1 MLSYARCHAATHSPW
16 TGRPEPANLYTL
28 AFVAPDVTVLVSPAL
43 DGGGNALQ
51 KDKRQISIK
60 NFYSVRFVPA
70 SSVRLDVPLYV

>member
-1 MLSYARCHAATHSPW
+1 
-16 TGRPEPANLYTL
+16 
-28 AFVAPDVTVLVSPAL
+28 VTVLVSPAL

-70 SSVRLDVPLYV
+70 SSVRLDVRLYV